1 MKRSKILDA
10 VYETALGLHKAR
22 AISNTTMR
30 EFDKVCLHD
39 VHDITSEG
47 IKLLRERLKVS
58 QAVFAAYLNLSISTI
73 KKWEIGAKKPSGAAL
88 KLLNLIERNGL
99 DAVA

>member
-1 MKRSKILDA
+1 MRRSKILDA
-10 VYETALGLHKAR
+10 VYETASGLHKAG

-39 VHDITSEG
+39 VHDMTSES
-47 IKLLRERLKVS
+47 IRLLREQQKVS
-58 QAVFAAYLNLSISTI
+58 QSVFAAYLNISISTI
-73 KKWEIGAKKPSGAAL
+73 KKWEAGEKKPSGTAL
-88 KLLNLIERNGL
+88 KLLNLIARNGL